1 MLRRLGERGG
11 SADISKGVFPSHDW
25 RAASAGGGGGR
36 EGVRS
41 VRNLSTPHATNSA
54 TWVTSSSHAA
64 KPKARRRGR
73 KRCQIAHAPLIN
85 LLLKLVLRLSSHNA
99 TA

>member
-1 MLRRLGERGG
+1 MLRRLGERGE
-11 SADISKGVFPSHDW
+11 SADIWKGVFPSHDW
-25 RAASAGGGGGR
+25 RAASAGWGG

-73 KRCQIAHAPLIN
+73 KRC
-85 LLLKLVLRLSSHNA
+85 
-99 TA
+99 